1 MVVLTI
7 NGFDLTGRFE
17 NKTFEKKDMEGSS
30 RRIPTAL
37 KRQFL
42 ISAFQQMPDS
52 VVDEIWERA
61 LREEPRLELLPRN
74 DTEFLSED
82 NKE

>member
-7 NGFDLTGRFE
+7 NGFNLTGRFE
-17 NKTFEKKDMEGSS
+17 NKNFDKNMEGSS
-30 RRIPTAL
+30 RRVPTVL

-61 LREEPRLELLPRN
+61 LREEPRLELLPLN
-74 DTEFLSED
+74 DTGFLSED